1 MNTATEPVQGV
12 FIVFPRSLD
21 LKIHVLL
28 AALAM
33 AMAVASALAVG
44 STKWFNDP
52 AQIKYNGEEKNLNII
67 AAP

>member
-1 MNTATEPVQGV
+1 MEKPTGSLTSQYMNTATEPVQGV
-12 FIVFPRSLD
+12 FIVFARSLD

-44 STKWFNDP
+44 STK
-52 AQIKYNGEEKNLNII
+52 
-67 AAP
+67 